1 MDWFGFC
8 SPQKDGCCPG
18 ICDPG
23 RQVSLRLSP
32 LLQATVAYRQGP
44 RHGVMVLECGRKP
57 SRCQTAPRHFLRYRC
72 CCGVPNCELSN
83 RRCIL

>member
-23 RQVSLRLSP
+23 RQVSLRLAP
-32 LLQATVAYRQGP
+32 LLPGTVADRQGP
-44 RHGVMVLECGRKP
+44 RHGGDGARVRLETQPLPGSTK
-57 SRCQTAPRHFLRYRC
+57 AFLRWFYML
-72 CCGVPNCELSN
+72 V
-83 RRCIL
+83 